1 MGKLRFLNA
10 GESHG
15 PALTAIIEGI
25 PSNLKISSEY
35 INNELARRQKGYGRG
50 GRMKIEKDKV
60 KILSGVRF
68 GYTLGSPITL
78 MVENKDW
85 QNWTD
90 IMSIEGQP
98 VDKRE
103 ITNPRPGHADLV
115 GGIKYGFEDL
125 RNVLER
131 ASARETTTRVAV
143 GAVCK
148 QLLEDIGI
156 KIGSY
161 VVSIGNLSVKDK
173 IKDIPL
179 EERAKIAEN
188 SEVRIPIP
196 EEDEKFK
203 QLIDEAKKEGESLGG
218 TFEVF
223 AIGVPMGLGSYTQW
237 DRRLDGKIAQ
247 AMMSIQAMKA
257 VEIGEGFSLS
267 ERFGSQAHDE
277 IFWDEE
283 KGFYHKTNRAGGLEG
298 GMTNGEPII
307 VRVGMKPIPTLMRKK
322 SLQSVNIKTKEPFD
336 AAKERSDVTAVPA
349 AAVVGEAMLAIV
361 LADAVLEKFG
371 NDNWIEIKKR
381 IEEYKEYT
389 KTYPE
394 GI

>member
-1 MGKLRFLNA
+1 MGILRFLNA

-25 PSNLKISSEY
+25 PSNLKVSSDY
-35 INNELARRQKGYGRG
+35 INNELSRRQKGYGRG

-60 KILSGVRF
+60 KILSGIRF

-78 MVENKDW
+78 MIENKDW
-85 QNWTD
+85 ENWTD
-90 IMSIEGQP
+90 IMSIEGKP
-98 VDKRE
+98 VEKRE

-148 QLLEDIGI
+148 QLLEDIGV

-161 VVSIGNLSVKDK
+161 VISIGNLSVRDRLEN
-173 IKDIPL
+173 IPL
-179 EERAKIAEN
+179 EERAEIAEN

-196 EEDEKFK
+196 EEDERFK
-203 QLIDEAKKEGESLGG
+203 KLIDEAKKEGESLGG
-218 TFEVF
+218 IFEVF
-223 AIGVPMGLGSYTQW
+223 ATGVPMGLGSYVQW

-257 VEIGEGFSLS
+257 VEIGEGFSLT
-267 ERFGSQAHDE
+267 EKLGSQAHDE
-277 IFWDEE
+277 IFWNEE

-361 LADAVLEKFG
+361 LAGAILEKFG

-381 IEEYKEYT
+381 IEEYKDFV
-389 KTYPE
+389 KKYPQ
-394 GI
+394 

>member
-1 MGKLRFLNA
+1 LGVIRFLNA

-25 PSNLKISSEY
+25 PSNLKISSDY

-50 GRMKIEKDKV
+50 GRMKIEKDRV
-60 KILSGVRF
+60 KILSGLRF

-78 MVENKDW
+78 MIENKDW
-85 QNWTD
+85 ENWTD
-90 IMSIEGQP
+90 IMAIEGEP
-98 VDKRE
+98 VEKRE

-161 VVSIGNLSVKDK
+161 VISIGNLSVRDK

-179 EERAKIAEN
+179 KKRAEIAEN
-188 SEVRIPIP
+188 SEVRIPVP

-203 QLIDEAKKEGESLGG
+203 KLIDEAKKEGESLGG
-218 TFEVF
+218 VFEVF
-223 AIGVPMGLGSYTQW
+223 ATGVPIGLGSYTQW

-247 AMMSIQAMKA
+247 AMMSIQAMKG
-257 VEIGEGFSLS
+257 VEIGDGFSLS
-267 ERFGSQAHDE
+267 KKFGSQAHDE

-283 KGFYHKTNRAGGLEG
+283 KGFYHKTNRAGGIEG
-298 GMTNGEPII
+298 GITNGEPII

-336 AAKERSDVTAVPA
+336 AAKERSDITAVPA

-361 LADAVLEKFG
+361 LADAILEKFG
-371 NDNWIEIKKR
+371 NDNWIEIKKC
-381 IEEYKEYT
+381 IHKYKEHI
-389 KTYPE
+389 KNYP
-394 GI
+394 

>member
-1 MGKLRFLNA
+1 MGSIRFLNA

-15 PALTAIIEGI
+15 PALTAIIEGF
-25 PSNLKISSEY
+25 PSNVKISSDY

-60 KILSGVRF
+60 EILSGVRF

-78 MVENKDW
+78 MIRNKDW
-85 QNWTD
+85 ENWTD
-90 IMSIEGQP
+90 IMAIEGQP
-98 VDKRE
+98 TEKKE

-115 GGIKYGFEDL
+115 GGIKYGFSDL

-161 VVSIGNLSVKDK
+161 VVSIGELSVRD
-173 IKDIPL
+173 IIQDIPL
-179 EERAKIAEN
+179 EERAKKAEE
-188 SEVRIPIP
+188 SEVRIPVP

-203 QLIDEAKKEGESLGG
+203 KLIDFAKEEGESLGG
-218 TFEVF
+218 IFEVF
-223 AIGVPMGLGSYTQW
+223 ATGVPIGLGSHVHW
-237 DRRLDGKIAQ
+237 DRRLDGRIAQ
-247 AMMSIQAMKA
+247 AMMSIQAMKG
-257 VEIGEGFSLS
+257 VEIGEGFELAKK
-267 ERFGSQAHDE
+267 FGSQAHDE
-277 IFWDEE
+277 IFYDKE
-283 KGFYHKTNRAGGLEG
+283 KGFYHKTNRAGGIEG
-298 GMTNGEPII
+298 GITNGEPIL
-307 VRVGMKPIPTLMRKK
+307 VRVAMKPIPTLMRKK

-361 LADAVLEKFG
+361 LANAVVEKFG
-371 NDNWIEIKKR
+371 NDNWIEIKER
-381 IEEYKEYT
+381 IEEYKKYT
-389 KTYPE
+389 KE
-394 GI
+394 F

>member
-1 MGKLRFLNA
+1 MGTIRFLNA

-15 PALTAIIEGI
+15 PALTAIIEGF
-25 PSNLKISSEY
+25 PSNVKISSDY

-60 KILSGVRF
+60 EILSGVRF

-78 MVENKDW
+78 MIRNKDW
-85 QNWTD
+85 ENWTD
-90 IMSIEGQP
+90 IMAIEGEP
-98 VDKRE
+98 TDKRE

-115 GGIKYGFEDL
+115 GGIKYGFSDL

-156 KIGSY
+156 KIGSF
-161 VVSIGNLSVKDK
+161 VVSIGELSVKDLLESSNLS
-173 IKDIPL
+173 L
-179 EERAKIAEN
+179 EELSRRAEE
-188 SEVRIPIP
+188 SEVRIPFP

-203 QLIDEAKKEGESLGG
+203 KLIDFAKEEGESLGG
-218 TFEVF
+218 VFEVF
-223 AIGVPMGLGSYTQW
+223 ATGVPVGLGSYVQW
-237 DRRLDGKIAQ
+237 DRRLDGRIAQ
-247 AMMSIQAMKA
+247 AMMSIQAMKG
-257 VEIGEGFSLS
+257 VEIGEGFKLA
-267 ERFGSQAHDE
+267 EKFGSQAHDE
-277 IFWDEE
+277 IFYDKE
-283 KGFYHKTNRAGGLEG
+283 KGFYHKTNRAGGIEG
-298 GMTNGEPII
+298 GVTNGEPIL
-307 VRVGMKPIPTLMRKK
+307 VRVAMKPIPTLMRKK

-361 LADAVLEKFG
+361 LANAIVEKFG

-381 IEEYKEYT
+381 IQEYKEYV
-389 KTYPE
+389 KNF
-394 GI
+394 

>member
-1 MGKLRFLNA
+1 MGVIRFLNA

-15 PALTAIIEGI
+15 PALTAIIEGF
-25 PSNLKISSEY
+25 PSNVKISTEF
-35 INNELARRQKGYGRG
+35 INKELARRQKGYGRG

-60 KILSGVRF
+60 EILSGVRF

-78 MVENKDW
+78 MIRNKDW
-85 QNWTD
+85 ENWTD
-90 IMSIEGQP
+90 IMAIEGEP
-98 VDKRE
+98 TDKKE

-115 GGIKYGFEDL
+115 GGIKYGFSDL

-161 VVSIGNLSVKDK
+161 VVSIGELSVKDV
-173 IKDIPL
+173 IDNIPL
-179 EERAKIAEN
+179 EERAERAEK
-188 SEVRIPIP
+188 SEVRIPVP

-203 QLIDEAKKEGESLGG
+203 KLIDFAKEEGESLGG
-218 TFEVF
+218 VFEVF
-223 AIGVPMGLGSYTQW
+223 ATGVPIGLGSYVQW
-237 DRRLDGKIAQ
+237 DRRLDGRIAQ
-247 AMMSIQAMKA
+247 AMMSIQAMKG
-257 VEIGEGFSLS
+257 VEIGEGFSLAKK
-267 ERFGSQAHDE
+267 FGSQAHDE
-277 IFWDEE
+277 IFYDRE
-283 KGFYHKTNRAGGLEG
+283 KGFYHKTNRAGGIEG
-298 GMTNGEPII
+298 GVTNGEPIL
-307 VRVGMKPIPTLMRKK
+307 VRVAMKPIPTLMRKK

-361 LADAVLEKFG
+361 LANAVVEKFG

-381 IEEYKEYT
+381 IKDYIEYT
-389 KTYPE
+389 KNF
-394 GI
+394 

>member
-1 MGKLRFLNA
+1 MGVLRFLNA

-15 PALTAIIEGI
+15 PALTAIIEGL
-25 PSNLKISSEY
+25 PSNLKVSSDY
-35 INNELARRQKGYGRG
+35 INKELSRRQKGYGRG

-60 KILSGVRF
+60 KILSGLRF
-68 GYTLGSPITL
+68 GYTLGSPLTL
-78 MVENKDW
+78 MIENKDW
-85 QNWTD
+85 ENWTD
-90 IMSIEGQP
+90 IMSIEGNP

-161 VVSIGNLSVKDK
+161 VISIGNLSIREK
-173 IKDIPL
+173 ISDIPI
-179 EERAKIAEN
+179 EKRAELAEN
-188 SEVRIPIP
+188 SEVRIPLP
-196 EEDEKFK
+196 EEDDNFK
-203 QLIDEAKKEGESLGG
+203 TLIDQAKKEGESLGG
-218 TFEVF
+218 IFEVF
-223 AIGVPMGLGSYTQW
+223 ATGVFPGLGSYVQW

-257 VEIGEGFSLS
+257 VEIGEGFLLS
-267 ERFGSQAHDE
+267 EKLGSQAHDE
-277 IFWDEE
+277 IFWNEE
-283 KGFYHKTNRAGGLEG
+283 RGFYHKTNRAGGIEG
-298 GMTNGEPII
+298 GMTNGEPIL

-361 LADAVLEKFG
+361 LAGAVLEKFG

-381 IEEYKEYT
+381 INDYKESV
-389 KTYPE
+389 KHFPE
-394 GI
+394 

>member
-1 MGKLRFLNA
+1 MGRLRFLNA

-25 PSNLKISSEY
+25 PSNLKISADY
-35 INNELARRQKGYGRG
+35 INKELARRQKGYGRG

-78 MVENKDW
+78 MIENRDW

-90 IMSIEGQP
+90 IMAVEGNP

-103 ITNPRPGHADLV
+103 IVHPRPGHADLV
-115 GGIKYGFEDL
+115 GGIKYGFKDL

-161 VVSIGNLSVKDK
+161 VISIGELSVKEL
-173 IKDIPL
+173 IEGIPI
-179 EERAKIAEN
+179 EERAKKAEE
-188 SEVRIPIP
+188 SEVRIPVP

-203 QLIDEAKKEGESLGG
+203 KLIDLAKQEGESLGG
-218 TFEVF
+218 VFEVF
-223 AIGVPMGLGSYTQW
+223 AVGVPIGLGSYVQW
-237 DRRLDGKIAQ
+237 DRRLDGRIAQ
-247 AMMSIQAMKA
+247 AMMSIQAMKG
-257 VEIGEGFSLS
+257 VEIGEGFELAKK
-267 ERFGSQAHDE
+267 FGSQAHDE
-277 IFWDEE
+277 IFYDEE
-283 KGFYHKTNRAGGLEG
+283 KGFYHKTNRAGGIEG
-298 GMTNGEPII
+298 GVTNGEPII
-307 VRVGMKPIPTLMRKK
+307 VRVAMKPIPTLMRKK
-322 SLQSVNIKTKEPFD
+322 SLHSVDIRTKEPFL

-349 AAVVGEAMLAIV
+349 AAVVGEAMLAFV
-361 LADAVLEKFG
+361 LADAIIEKFG
-371 NDNWIEIKKR
+371 NDNWVEIKER
-381 IEEYKEYT
+381 IEKYRQYT
-389 KTYPE
+389 KSF
-394 GI
+394 